1 MIRVGIADDQPLVRA
16 GLQALLDRDAG
27 LVLVGEAA
35 DGQQAVDLARAEQ
48 PDVLL
53 MDVRMPGMDGI
64 EATRQITGDPR
75 TDGVRVIILTTFDL
89 DETVYGALRA
99 GASGFLL
106 KHVPPEQL
114 FEAIR
119 VVASGDALLAPA
131 VTRRLIAEFARSAPA
146 PAGPRA
152 GLLDAL
158 TERER
163 EVLSLVGTG
172 LTNGEIAA
180 RLVISEATAKTHVHR
195 LLSKLGARDRA
206 QLVVLAYES
215 GLVRPT
221 TG

>member
-1 MIRVGIADDQPLVRA
+1 MIRIGIADDQPLVRA
-16 GLQALLDRDAG
+16 GLRAMLDRGAG
-27 LVLVGEAA
+27 LLVAGEAA
-35 DGQQAVDLARAEQ
+35 DGRQAVDLARAEQ

-64 EATRQITGDPR
+64 EATGQITGDPR
-75 TDGVRVIILTTFDL
+75 TRGVRVIILTTFDL

-106 KHVPPEQL
+106 KDVPPEQL

-131 VTRRLIAEFARSAPA
+131 VTRRLIAEFARSAPT
-146 PAGPRA
+146 PAGPSAR
-152 GLLDAL
+152 LLDAV

-206 QLVVLAYES
+206 QLVVVAYES
-215 GLVRPT
+215 GLVRPN
-221 TG
+221 GG

>member
-1 MIRVGIADDQPLVRA
+1 MIRIGIADDQPLVRA
-16 GLQALLDRDAG
+16 GLRAMLDRGAG
-27 LVLVGEAA
+27 LLVAGEAA
-35 DGQQAVDLARAEQ
+35 DGRQAVDLARAEQ

-64 EATRQITGDPR
+64 EATGQITGDPR
-75 TDGVRVIILTTFDL
+75 TRGVRVIILTTFDL

-106 KHVPPEQL
+106 KDVPPEQL

-131 VTRRLIAEFARSAPA
+131 VTRRLIAEFARSAPT
-146 PAGPRA
+146 PAGPSAR
-152 GLLDAL
+152 LLDAV

-206 QLVVLAYES
+206 QLVVVAYES
-215 GLVRPT
+215 GLVRPH
-221 TG
+221 GG